1 LAVCLEGLKGRLAE
15 IPSVLQRIAAIETYD
30 EFGKQ
35 AKTLRADVD
44 SFLAKIRAA

>member
-1 LAVCLEGLKGRLAE
+1 LPVALTDLFYLGFISGAPLLHRGRARRTFRR
-15 IPSVLQRIAAIETYD
+15 P
-30 EFGKQ
+30 